1 MSLARSIHDH
11 LERRSFDSLRAD
23 VERGILR
30 LASAVDPAPV
40 GLRSRYVDD
49 GPIRWHVTTMGR
61 GPAVLLVHGAGAS
74 SHSLHP
80 LMHRLAERFTLVAP
94 DLPGHALTRA
104 DRSFEP
110 SLPNIARALGRLA
123 DRLALRP
130 VLAIGHS
137 AGAAVV
143 ARMTLD
149 RLVEPDLVV
158 GLAAALV
165 PLRGLARA
173 VLHPAA
179 ALLARSIAP
188 TLIASGVALTRGG
201 VEGIVRSTGSVL
213 DPEGVD
219 SYRRL
224 VEHPEHVAGVLS
236 MMARWDLDA
245 LYEALPRLRTPCL
258 LLAGQ
263 SDRAV
268 PVAQLRGA
276 SARLPHATLVVVER
290 AGHLL
295 HEERPDEVARIILE
309 HHDVS
314 PPPSV
319 HEEP

>member
-1 MSLARSIHDH
+1 MSLART
-11 LERRSFDSLRAD
+11 LDSLRAD
-23 VERGILR
+23 VERRILR
-30 LASAVDPAPV
+30 LASAVDPAPAPIQ
-40 GLRSRYVDD
+40 RRYVDD

-61 GPAVLLVHGAGAS
+61 GPAVLLIHGTGAS

-80 LMHRLAERFTLVAP
+80 LMQRLAERFTLVAP

-110 SLPNIARALGRLA
+110 SLPNIARALGRLTDA
-123 DRLALRP
+123 LALRP
-130 VLAIGHS
+130 VLVVGHS
-137 AGAAVV
+137 AGAAIVV
-143 ARMTLD
+143 RMTLD
-149 RLVEPDLVV
+149 GLVEPELVV

-165 PLRGLARA
+165 PFRGLARA

-201 VEGIVRSTGSVL
+201 VDGLVRSTGSVL
-213 DPEGVD
+213 DAEGID

-224 VEHPEHVAGVLS
+224 VERPEHVAGVLS
-236 MMARWDLDA
+236 MMARWDLDPLHA
-245 LYEALPRLRTPCL
+245 ALPRLYTPCL
-258 LLAGQ
+258 LLAGRN
-263 SDRAV
+263 DRAV
-268 PVAQLRGA
+268 PVAQLRHA

-295 HEERPDEVARIILE
+295 HEERPDTVARIILE
-309 HHDVS
+309 HHDL
-314 PPPSV
+314 PPPPPPA

>member
-1 MSLARSIHDH
+1 MTLARSIHARF
-11 LERRSFDSLRAD
+11 EQRSRDALRAA
-23 VERGILR
+23 VERGMLR
-30 LASAVDPAPV
+30 LASEIDREPAEP
-40 GLRSRYVDD
+40 RSRYVED

-61 GPAVLLVHGAGAS
+61 GPAVLLVHGTGAS

-80 LMHRLAERFTLVAP
+80 LMQRLAGCFTVVAP

-104 DRSFEP
+104 ERSFEP
-110 SLPNIARALGRLA
+110 SLPNTARALGRLA

-130 VLAIGHS
+130 VLVVGHS

-149 RLVEPDLVV
+149 GLVEPELVV

-165 PLRGLARA
+165 PFRGLARA

-188 TLIASGVALTRGG
+188 SLIASSVALTRGG
-201 VEGIVRSTGSVL
+201 VGRIVRSTGSRL
-213 DPEGVD
+213 DPQGVE

-224 VEHPEHVAGVLS
+224 VERPEHVAGVLA
-236 MMARWDLDA
+236 MMASWDLDP
-245 LYEALPRLRTPCL
+245 LYDALPSLQTPCL
-258 LLAGQ
+258 LLAGRN
-263 SDRAV
+263 DRAV
-268 PVAQLRGA
+268 PVAQLREA

-295 HEERPDEVARIILE
+295 HEERPDSVARIILD
-309 HHDVS
+309 HHAL
-314 PPPSV
+314 PPPPPA